1 MTSAAGHQPGR
12 PKGFVSM
19 DETGTGTVSFYRRSG
34 YMVVPGLLPSFL
46 CDKAIE
52 MAGTL
57 EAATS
62 GRFLTA
68 MQPHRKAAIYFDILR
83 YPPIRSRMELIIG
96 PPVVGLATQFYYCP
110 PGSSGL
116 MRHQDNYCVEA
127 PIEQFASCW
136 IPLVDVDETNGCLT
150 VFPGSHRQGML
161 PVRPLAPHEVRAT
174 YPNMLEETVVAPDAT
189 GIALP
194 LKRGTGV
201 FLHGAVVHESGP
213 NRAQDF
219 RYAFLGT
226 YLRKGASFR
235 PGNTAR
241 RHEIDLDGDWSE

>member
-1 MTSAAGHQPGR
+1 MEPTTGNQSIAPT
-12 PKGFVSM
+12 GFVSI
-19 DETGTGTVSFYRRSG
+19 DETDTGTVSFYRQNG
-34 YMVVPGLLPSFL
+34 YMVVPDILPPFL

-52 MAGTL
+52 AASTL
-57 EAATS
+57 ETAAS
-62 GRFLTA
+62 GSFLTA
-68 MQPHRKAAIYFDILR
+68 MQPHRKAAIYLDILR
-83 YPPIRSRMELIIG
+83 YRPIRSRMELIIG

-116 MRHQDNYCVEA
+116 MRHQDNFCVEA
-127 PIEQFASCW
+127 PVEQFASCW

-161 PVRPLAPHEVRAT
+161 PVRTLAPHEIRAT
-174 YPNMLEETVVAPDAT
+174 YRNMLEETVLAPGEK

-194 LKRGTGV
+194 LKRGAGV

-235 PGNTAR
+235 PGNTAN
-241 RHEIDLDGDWSE
+241 RHEIDLDGGWPE